1 MKVLNS
7 HKEVLEKET
16 NEMLQ
21 EIAEEDIVFIFE
33 LM

>member
-7 HKEVLEKET
+7 HKEVLERET
-16 NEMLQ
+16 NELLE